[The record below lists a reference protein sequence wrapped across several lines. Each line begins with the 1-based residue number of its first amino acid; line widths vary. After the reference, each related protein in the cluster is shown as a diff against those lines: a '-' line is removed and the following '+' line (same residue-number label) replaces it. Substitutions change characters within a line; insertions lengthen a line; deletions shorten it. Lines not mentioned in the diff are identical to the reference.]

1 MAINTSNDNL
11 IQQFINEATALYNYT
26 SSKNMVENPDYDSK
40 YSVKLGKA
48 LDKIVKTIINS
59 PSDMEEFIK
68 LLDSKDL
75 LIAYLAA
82 EYLYPVSPTKCLK
95 IMKRFHDKIND
106 KIDKFT
112 VRTKLEGISKQEAF
126 FIDSYK
132 KLYKCDDISSLNREK
147 GIWIDNL
154 KI

>member
-1 MAINTSNDNL
+1 MAINTSNENL
-11 IQQFINEATALYNYT
+11 VQQFINEATNLYNYT
-26 SSKNMVENPDYDSK
+26 SSKNMIGNPDYDAK

-48 LDKIVKTIINS
+48 VDKIVKAIINS
-59 PSDMEEFIK
+59 PVDMEEFIK

-75 LIAYLAA
+75 LMAYLAA

-95 IMKRFHDKIND
+95 IMKKFHDKIDD

-126 FIDSYK
+126 FMDAYK
-132 KLYKCDDISSLNREK
+132 KLYKCEDIDTLNRE
-147 GIWIDNL
+147 NNR
-154 KI
+154 